1 MIFEYKFIF
10 TKKFLL
16 RVSDDFNY
24 KDRVD
29 WKSPNEL
36 TDPLPW
42 NISHT
47 QNALQ
52 LNFYDDWGFDDT
64 NQFQPLRDY
73 RLIVHNND
81 EFSSYSGYH
90 FFHMNDHKLQV
101 QIVPEMTL
109 LDDDVKAMSLTRRNC
124 YLPHERK
131 LKYFKVYT
139 KKNCEQ
145 ECLSAMMA
153 DDCGC
158 VPFDVIS
165 KFQIWHS
172 FDLIYDQC
180 F

>member
-1 MIFEYKFIF
+1 MFFDR
-10 TKKFLL
+10 FLKNSF
-16 RVSDDFNY
+16 V
-24 KDRVD
+24 K
-29 WKSPNEL
+29 
-36 TDPLPW
+36 
-42 NISHT
+42 
-47 QNALQ
+47 
-52 LNFYDDWGFDDT
+52 T
-64 NQFQPLRDY
+64 NPFQYFKGHRI
-73 RLIVHNND
+73 IVHNND
-81 EFSSYSGYH
+81 EFPSYSGYH
-90 FFHMNDHKLQV
+90 FFQVEYIPTKV

-109 LDDDVKAMSLTRRNC
+109 LDEDVKVMSLAKRNC
-124 YLPHERK
+124 YLPHERN